1 MNDIQSESTIILFDG
16 RNDKFRFY
24 HVRLLVQTF
33 WYLIIFGVPTILLY
47 KNDGHLALSI
57 LIPFII
63 LWLFTDYL
71 SERRFRYTTV
81 FITLDIKTQV
91 LSIENIDRKAQL
103 QKMLFAL
110 NDIDIKLKK
119 LMLGQISVPNYELVI
134 QSSEGVK
141 YRQKGNYVLSTSRIK
156 EIAEKL
162 KAYQTDNDTTSG
174 IKKTPANTGSC
185 KNGG

>member
-1 MNDIQSESTIILFDG
+1 
-16 RNDKFRFY
+16 
-24 HVRLLVQTF
+24 
-33 WYLIIFGVPTILLY
+33 
-47 KNDGHLALSI
+47 
-57 LIPFII
+57 
-63 LWLFTDYL
+63 L